1 MLQLSSKNPSQGSV
15 QGSRK
20 VKVALT
26 SCGLGRVHRGFE
38 VSTARWFEM
47 LKEDPRLDIRL
58 YSGGRYDGAT
68 EVLNIPR
75 DFLLGTVL
83 YPATLIN
90 HRRVWEFAYGTE
102 MVTYAFG
109 VIGEL
114 MKFKPD
120 IVWTKEAPMS
130 HILLALKT
138 IFNLKFKIVFANGGG
153 YKPSTYS
160 IFDHVQ
166 QLERASFDDAFS
178 FGVPAEKMSIIPNVI
193 PYTAPR
199 ISRLEARSSFGFSDS
214 DFVVM
219 CAAAWNIYHKRI
231 NVLIEEAAALND
243 PSINLLLCGHPEPD
257 LAKLKALGEKLLP
270 GRVQWHTLPIEEM
283 PRALRAADAFVLPSI
298 RELFGS
304 AAVEAIMAELPT
316 VVHPNG
322 GTALLCDT
330 TFKATDLTVSGAITE
345 ALSRIKINPV
355 SPQELAEIAA
365 HAKMKFAKDGIAD
378 QFVAMSQKL
387 VFEPT
392 SV

>member
-1 MLQLSSKNPSQGSV
+1 MLQLSSKNPSQDAV

-38 VSTARWFEM
+38 VSTARWFEI
-47 LKEDPRLDIRL
+47 LKEDPRLDVRL
-58 YSGGRYDGAT
+58 YSGGPYDGAT

-75 DFLLGTVL
+75 DFLLDTVL
-83 YPATLIN
+83 YPVTFFN
-90 HRRVWEFAYGTE
+90 RRRVWEFAYGTE

-114 MKFKPD
+114 IKFKPD

-153 YKPSTYS
+153 YKPSTYA

-166 QLERASFDDAFS
+166 QLETVSFDDAVS
-178 FGVPAEKMSIIPNVI
+178 FGVPAEKMSVIPNVI

-231 NVLIEEAAALND
+231 DVLIEEAAALND
-243 PSINLLLCGHPEPD
+243 PSLNLLLCGHPEPD

-270 GRVQWHTLPIEEM
+270 GRVKWHTLPMEEM

-322 GTALLCDT
+322 GTALLGDT
-330 TFKATDLTVSGAITE
+330 PFKTCDLTVPGAITK
-345 ALSRIKINPV
+345 ALLKIKTNPG
-355 SPQELAEIAA
+355 SLQELAEIAA
-365 HAKMKFAKDGIAD
+365 YARLKFAKDGIAD
-378 QFVAMSQKL
+378 QFVSMSQKL
-387 VFEPT
+387 AFESAPG
-392 SV
+392 